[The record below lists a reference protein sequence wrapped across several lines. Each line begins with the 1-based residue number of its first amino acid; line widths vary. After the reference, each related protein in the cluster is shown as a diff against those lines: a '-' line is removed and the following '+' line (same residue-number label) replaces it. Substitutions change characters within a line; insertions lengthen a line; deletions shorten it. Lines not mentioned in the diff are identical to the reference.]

1 MSKQNPENK
10 LRDYMNNPEFA
21 EFQNI
26 LDEEFKKASKKTPSD
41 CVLET
46 IVFINTMA
54 RKLDDDDCYEYHQQ
68 MKKWFNKGGI

>member
-21 EFQNI
+21 EFQNVV
-26 LDEEFKKASKKTPSD
+26 DKAFKELNKKTPSD

-46 IVFINTMA
+46 IVFINKLA
-54 RKLDDDDCYEYHQQ
+54 RKLNDDDCYEYTQQ
-68 MKKWFNKGGI
+68 MKKWYNKGGI